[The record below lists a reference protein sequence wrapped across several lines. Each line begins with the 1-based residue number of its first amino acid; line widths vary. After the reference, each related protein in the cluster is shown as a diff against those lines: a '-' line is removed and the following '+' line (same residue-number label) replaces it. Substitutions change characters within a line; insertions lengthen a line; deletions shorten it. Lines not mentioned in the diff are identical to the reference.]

1 MPADVDGYE
10 PSRNRIGI
18 LPYFPLASGLVTGKY
33 KRGAPQP
40 ADTRLVER

>member
-33 KRGAPQP
+33 KEGGSAAARRHPSG
-40 ADTRLVER
+40 